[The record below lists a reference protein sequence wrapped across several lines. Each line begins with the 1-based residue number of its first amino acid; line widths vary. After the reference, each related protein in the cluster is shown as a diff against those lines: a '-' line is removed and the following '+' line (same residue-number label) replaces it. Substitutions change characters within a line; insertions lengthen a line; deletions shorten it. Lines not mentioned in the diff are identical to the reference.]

1 MARSLWYGRTVAMM
15 NILVTGGAG
24 YVGAHACKSLAAVGF
39 KPTVFD
45 NLATGHR
52 DFVRWGPFIQG
63 DIRDAGSVEHAIHTS
78 EAVAVLHFAGSA
90 YVRESIVDPA
100 KYYDNNVFGTLS
112 LLAGMRAAGCSRLVF
127 SSTCAVY
134 GEPTTN
140 PISESTLTAPVNPYG
155 ASKWMIERILADFG
169 AAYGTRTISLR
180 YFNACGADEAA
191 EIGEKRD
198 PETHLIARAL
208 MTLQGH
214 ITDFAVF
221 GTDFATRDGTA
232 VRDYVHVS
240 DLADAH
246 VLALRQLLE
255 GGTGGT
261 YNLGTGTG
269 RSVREILHAIA
280 HVTGQHVPEVQASR
294 HLGEPARLVADPT
307 LARTRLG
314 FHPSR
319 SDLHTIIR
327 TAWNWHQR
335 AHPKRPAT
343 KPIA

>member
-1 MARSLWYGRTVAMM
+1 MA

-45 NLATGHR
+45 NLTTGHR

-63 DIRDAGSVEHAIHTS
+63 DIRDAGSVECAIRTS

-100 KYYDNNVFGTLS
+100 KYYNNNVVGTLS
-112 LLAGMRAAGCSRLVF
+112 LLAGMRASGCSCLVF

-134 GEPTTN
+134 GEPTEDL
-140 PISESTLTAPVNPYG
+140 ISEATPTAPVNPYG
-155 ASKWMIERILADFG
+155 ASKRMVERILADFG
-169 AAYGTRTISLR
+169 AAYGMRTITLR
-180 YFNACGADEAA
+180 YFNACGADESA
-191 EIGEKRD
+191 EVGEKRD

-208 MTLQGH
+208 MALQGH
-214 ITDFAVF
+214 VTDFAVF
-221 GTDFATRDGTA
+221 GTDFATQDGTA
-232 VRDYVHVS
+232 VRDYIHVS

-246 VLALRQLLE
+246 VAALQQLLE
-255 GGTGGT
+255 SETGGT

-269 RSVREILHAIA
+269 HSVREVLHAVA
-280 HVTGQHVPEVQASR
+280 DVTGQRIPEVQASR
-294 HLGEPARLVADPT
+294 QLGEPARLVANPT
-307 LARTRLG
+307 LARARLG
-314 FHPSR
+314 FDPSR

-327 TAWNWHQR
+327 TAWHWHQR
-335 AHPKRPAT
+335 AHPKRLGAKSAT
-343 KPIA
+343 